1 MQIRNAIYKIL
12 SILLLISGTVV
23 LSTNNIFPAIVSF
36 ALSLFSLSF
45 LTLNNAAGYRRMRE
59 AGENAE
65 FSVKNARFPF
75 SLLLFANF
83 AAYLS
88 CFGMAIQLY
97 FLFTE
102 PAPYLYRTYAGI
114 VIVYSLLSFL
124 CSFRLT
130 RFYTCYF
137 IGEKIVRYDG
147 KKEEVCILSDL
158 SNTERTFS
166 FKYQSRSRF
175 DPEIAV
181 CRILI
186 PQHDLYLDVYVYLG
200 EIEKAD
206 RLFRFTK
213 KEKEEL
219 NAVLISHGYE
229 SDMLE

>member
-1 MQIRNAIYKIL
+1 MIYKIL

-59 AGENAE
+59 VGENAE

-97 FLFTE
+97 SLFTE

-114 VIVYSLLSFL
+114 VIVYSVLSFL

-137 IGEKIVRYDG
+137 IGFYI
-147 KKEEVCILSDL
+147 
-158 SNTERTFS
+158 F
-166 FKYQSRSRF
+166 
-175 DPEIAV
+175 
-181 CRILI
+181 
-186 PQHDLYLDVYVYLG
+186 
-200 EIEKAD
+200 
-206 RLFRFTK
+206 
-213 KEKEEL
+213 
-219 NAVLISHGYE
+219 
-229 SDMLE
+229 